1 MQRLSRRLG
10 DKSPY
15 HTCRTE
21 CRWAED
27 RSGRSRRRGKVVC
40 VKSTTDVNGKPKATT
55 VNVTG
60 VLIDG
65 IGYGA
70 SMIKKVGSVPVT
82 VE

>member
-1 MQRLSRRLG
+1 MV
-10 DKSPY
+10 Y
-15 HTCRTE
+15 
-21 CRWAED
+21 
-27 RSGRSRRRGKVVC
+27 
-40 VKSTTDVNGKPKATT
+40 VKSTTDVNGKLKATT

-82 VE
+82 VEYLDGVIGRDGAE

>member
-1 MQRLSRRLG
+1 MKWTLP
-10 DKSPY
+10 K
-15 HTCRTE
+15 
-21 CRWAED
+21 A
-27 RSGRSRRRGKVVC
+27 GKVVY